1 MLLADETMTGLPKS
15 IEEAVEQSKAATQA
29 AIADGLTRIQVEYA
43 IPELKIMPLARPF
56 IALFEEKDWQFK
68 VFFPDAGAAALARR
82 DWGEPSYSVRGI
94 GEIKGQIEEDD
105 DAFLII
111 EPSAVEVK
119 KVEKMYEAAE
129 NRPFVMLNPQLED
142 VAIIGIGYAGRQ
154 LRERFLSTIETVYCI
169 KPLNGA
175 AVFRCYPQPWQVW
188 LENSPGNYDLIA
200 EEAERPIGEVLDRIL
215 MGATGSSTNEASAE
229 DSTGQKA
236 AKPRR
241 RGFLAELQQF
251 LKALSQ

>member
-1 MLLADETMTGLPKS
+1 MTGLPKS

-29 AIADGLTRIQVEYA
+29 AIADGLTRMQVEYA
-43 IPELKIMPLARPF
+43 IPELKIMPLAQPF
-56 IALFEEKDWQFK
+56 IKLFEEKNWQFK

-82 DWGEPSYSVRGI
+82 DWGEPTYSVRGI
-94 GEIKGQIEEDD
+94 NELKGQMEDDD
-105 DAFLII
+105 DAFLVI

-119 KVEKMYEAAE
+119 EVEKMYEAAGE
-129 NRPFVMLNPQLED
+129 RPFVMLNPRLED

-175 AVFRCYPQPWQVW
+175 AIFRCYPQPWQVW
-188 LENSPGNYDLIA
+188 LEKSPGDYELIA

-215 MGATGSSTNEASAE
+215 MGAEVGGGEAEGAE
-229 DSTGQKA
+229 GAGEQKV
-236 AKPRR
+236 AKPRK
-241 RGFLAELQQF
+241 RGLFAELQQF

>member
-1 MLLADETMTGLPKS
+1 MTELPKS

-43 IPELKIMPLARPF
+43 IPELKIMPLAQPF
-56 IALFEEKDWQFK
+56 IALFEERDWQFK

-82 DWGEPSYSVRGI
+82 DWGEPSYSVRAI
-94 GEIKGQIEEDD
+94 GELKGQMEDDD

-119 KVEKMYEAAE
+119 EVEKMYEAAG
-129 NRPFVMLNPQLED
+129 NRPFIMLNPRLED
-142 VAIIGIGYAGRQ
+142 VSIIGIGYAGRQ
-154 LRERFLSTIETVYCI
+154 LRERFLSTIETVYCL

-188 LENSPGNYDLIA
+188 LETSPGNYELIG
-200 EEAERPIGEVLDRIL
+200 EEVERPIGEVLDRIL
-215 MGATGSSTNEASAE
+215 MGAGSTSEQAE
-229 DSTGQKA
+229 GTEGAGGQKM

-241 RGFLAELQQF
+241 RGLFAELQQF

>member
-1 MLLADETMTGLPKS
+1 MTELPKS
-15 IEEAVEQSKAATQA
+15 IEEAVEQSKVATQA

-43 IPELKIMPLARPF
+43 IPELKIMPLAQPF
-56 IALFEEKDWQFK
+56 IALLEEKDWQFK

-82 DWGEPSYSVRGI
+82 DWGEPSYSVRGMK
-94 GEIKGQIEEDD
+94 EIKGQMEEDD

-119 KVEKMYEAAE
+119 EVEKMYEAAG
-129 NRPFVMLNPQLED
+129 NRPFIMLNPCLED
-142 VAIIGIGYAGRQ
+142 VSIIGIGYAGRQ

-175 AVFRCYPQPWQVW
+175 AIFRCYPQPWQVW
-188 LENSPGNYDLIA
+188 LEKSPGNYELIA

-215 MGATGSSTNEASAE
+215 MGVDAE
-229 DSTGQKA
+229 VEGAEGAEGAGGQQKA
-236 AKPRR
+236 PKLRR
-241 RGFLAELQQF
+241 RGLFAELQQF

>member
-1 MLLADETMTGLPKS
+1 MIELPKS
-15 IEEAVEQSKAATQA
+15 IEEAVEQSKAATQT

-43 IPELKIMPLARPF
+43 IPELKIMPLAQPF
-56 IALFEEKDWQFK
+56 IALFEEKKWQFK

-82 DWGEPSYSVRGI
+82 DWGEPSYSVRGM
-94 GEIKGQIEEDD
+94 GELKGQMEDDD

-119 KVEKMYEAAE
+119 EVEKMYEAAG
-129 NRPFVMLNPQLED
+129 NRPFVMLNPRLED
-142 VAIIGIGYAGRQ
+142 VSIIGIGYAGRQ

-175 AVFRCYPQPWQVW
+175 AIFRCYPQPWQVW
-188 LENSPGNYDLIA
+188 LEKSSGNYELIA
-200 EEAERPIGEVLDRIL
+200 EEAERPMGEVLDRIL
-215 MGATGSSTNEASAE
+215 MGADTGVGAE
-229 DSTGQKA
+229 GAEGAGEQQKV
-236 AKPRR
+236 AKSRK
-241 RGFLAELQQF
+241 RGLFAELQQF

>member
-1 MLLADETMTGLPKS
+1 MIELPKS

-43 IPELKIMPLARPF
+43 IPELKIMPLAQPF

-82 DWGEPSYSVRGI
+82 DWGEPSYSVRGMK
-94 GEIKGQIEEDD
+94 EIKGQMEDDD

-119 KVEKMYEAAE
+119 EVEKMYEAAG

-175 AVFRCYPQPWQVW
+175 AIFRCYPQPWQVW
-188 LENSPGNYDLIA
+188 LEKSPGNYELIA

-215 MGATGSSTNEASAE
+215 MGADAGGEGAGGAE
-229 DSTGQKA
+229 GAGEQQKA
-236 AKPRR
+236 SKPRR
-241 RGFLAELQQF
+241 RGLFAELQQF